1 VVFKLDI
8 LTVRDATEEEIEA
21 GGKVEVGPDI
31 PGGNRIPI

>member
-8 LTVRDATEEEIEA
+8 LTVRDATEEEMVA
-21 GGKVEVGPDI
+21 GGKVEDGPDL